1 MKITD
6 CFWEQTNI
14 GKRTVEITIEK
25 GDVFSANVI
34 NDLIGKYEYAVIKV
48 PMKMEDFNFGLS
60 AMGFTIIENQIH
72 VSKKY
77 KDFDFNAPYIS
88 VFYSD
93 IEFEE
98 VTTSEQLEEIIC
110 QMTPDMFS
118 TDRIVLDAQF
128 GTSIGMRRYQNWMKT
143 EHETNRSRLCKILY
157 RGEHIGFFMFR
168 IKQGAVDG
176 LLGGIYKKYQDCG
189 MGILTPTS
197 PFLYAKKRNIQF
209 KKMITSISSNNMPVI
224 QLYNFLNFK
233 IDNMTYVFVKHI
245 K

>member
-1 MKITD
+1 MKVTD

-14 GKRTVEITIEK
+14 GKHTVEITIEK
-25 GDVFSANVI
+25 GDDFSTNAI
-34 NDLIGKYEYAVIKV
+34 KDLIGEYEYAVIKV
-48 PMKMEDFNFGLS
+48 PMKMVDFNFGLS
-60 AMGFTIIENQIH
+60 AMGFTIIETQIH

-88 VFYSD
+88 VFYPD

-110 QMTPDMFS
+110 QMTSDMFS

-128 GTSIGMRRYQNWMKT
+128 GTLIGMKRYQNWMKT
-143 EHETNRSRLCKILY
+143 EHEANKSRLCKILY
-157 RGEHIGFFMFR
+157 RGKHIGFFMFR
-168 IKQGAVDG
+168 IKQNEVDVM
-176 LLGGIYKKYQDCG
+176 LGGIYKKYQG
-189 MGILTPTS
+189 YGIGILTPAS
-197 PFLYAKKRNIQF
+197 LFLYAKKSNIPF
-209 KKMITSISSNNMPVI
+209 KKMVTAISSNNMPVI